1 MNNVQQ
7 DIDERSNLTSLNKL
21 ELLLFRLGGDGS
33 GNHSELYGINVFK
46 IREIVAMPHVTPIAE
61 SHPFMMGVV
70 NLRDQ
75 IIPVIDLPG
84 IIGCVPSGPL
94 KLLLITE
101 FARTT
106 QAFAVEAVEE
116 IVRLEWTSVLP
127 GDRTAAGAMIT
138 SIAKV
143 DGDVPDTRLAQVLDV
158 ESILRQ
164 LHSNE
169 EPAIEANS
177 LGAPITLP
185 PGQVI
190 LAADDSVVAR
200 ALIENALKEMG
211 AEYVMTNSGKQAW
224 DKLQEIDA
232 EAKKEGKSARDKV
245 ALVLSDLE
253 MPEMDGFTLT
263 RNIKQDGRF
272 SSIPVIIHSSLSGAA
287 NENHVNGVG
296 ADAYIAKFVP
306 VELAALLRKTLA
318 QGASTTGRKPF

>member
-21 ELLLFRLGGDGS
+21 ELLLFRLGGDAE
-33 GNHSELYGINVFK
+33 GNHSELYAINVFK
-46 IREIVAMPHVTPIAE
+46 IREIVAMPHVTPIAD
-61 SHPFMMGVV
+61 SHPHMLGVV
-70 NLRDQ
+70 NLREQ
-75 IIPVIDLPG
+75 IIPVINLPAVV
-84 IIGCVPSGPL
+84 GCIPTAGL

-127 GDRTAAGAMIT
+127 GDKTASGALVT

-143 DGDVPDTRLAQVLDV
+143 DGDVPNTRLAQVLDV

-164 LHSNE
+164 LHSND
-169 EPAIEANS
+169 EPDVDVDAI
-177 LGAPITLP
+177 GAPLNLP
-185 PGQVI
+185 DGQVI
-190 LAADDSVVAR
+190 LAADDSVIAR
-200 ALIENALKEMG
+200 ALIENALQAMG
-211 AEYVMTNSGKQAW
+211 AKYVMTNSGKQAW
-224 DKLQEIDA
+224 DKLEAIDIA
-232 EAKKEGKSARDKV
+232 AKKEGKTARDKV

-263 RNIKQDGRF
+263 RNIKQDSRF
-272 SSIPVIIHSSLSGAA
+272 STIPVIIHSSLSGAA

-306 VELAALLRKTLA
+306 IELAALLRKTLA
-318 QGASTTGRKPF
+318 KNTTPQKRG